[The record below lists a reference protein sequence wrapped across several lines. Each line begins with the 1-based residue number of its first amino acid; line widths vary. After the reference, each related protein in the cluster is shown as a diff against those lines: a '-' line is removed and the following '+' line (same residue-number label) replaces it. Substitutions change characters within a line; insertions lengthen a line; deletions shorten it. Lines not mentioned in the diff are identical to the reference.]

1 MAWRLPL
8 VWLLIWWLAPLGG
21 ARADVPSVT
30 AEQLVSAGSRR
41 ELLDALT
48 PWVAARLGEHL
59 GMSAGALHVETLGA
73 WGKAEPAQAAQSWR
87 VSWRPPVARQDG
99 WLVKLDASVDAAKAE
114 SLELRFLVRE
124 RQAVWRLLA
133 PVNQGDGLGCETLSL
148 QTRIKPAGTRV
159 WQGRC
164 EELAGLVAR
173 RPLAAGEVLTEG
185 DVRLRPAVHREQVVE
200 VWSRS
205 HGIEVSAAARVLADA
220 AVGQRVPVRLS
231 GSSGV
236 LQATVVSPGVLQ
248 IVEGME

>member
-1 MAWRLPL
+1 MAWQLPL
-8 VWLLIWWLAPLGG
+8 ACLLIWCLAPLGG
-21 ARADVPSVT
+21 ARAHASLAS
-30 AEQLVSAGSRR
+30 AEQVVSAASRQ

-48 PWVAARLGEHL
+48 PWVGARLGEHL
-59 GMSAGALHVETLGA
+59 GTTPDGLHVEALGA
-73 WGKAEPAQAAQSWR
+73 WGKAGQAQAPRSWR
-87 VSWRPPVARQDG
+87 VTWRPPVARQDG
-99 WLVKLDASVDAAKAE
+99 WLVKLEASADAAKAE
-114 SLELRFLVRE
+114 SLELRFLVRQ
-124 RQAVWRLLA
+124 RQAVWRVHA
-133 PVNQGDGLGCETLSL
+133 PVNKGDELGCEVLSL

-173 RPLAAGEVLTEG
+173 RPLPAGEVLAEG
-185 DVRLRPAVHREQVVE
+185 DVGPRPAVHREQVVQ

-220 AVGQRVPVRLS
+220 AVGQRVPVRIS
-231 GSSGV
+231 GSNGV